1 MYWSSCTRLGLSFVI
16 FRSKIVGLQLCKL
29 SSLGD
34 NCRGFLK
41 EICPSIILQIPLT
54 VSCSVLHAL
63 RHVYFCL
70 TNGQN
75 CVLGEVALHFLN
87 CSQALAS
94 HHVIIG
100 PFVQLS
106 SSSAGSDSGFIKHG
120 LKTLEEKKIPESSK
134 KQNLSLPSAGKYLHS
149 IYIVLDITSKRQFKV
164 HRRMCVGY
172 VQTL

>member
-1 MYWSSCTRLGLSFVI
+1 M
-16 FRSKIVGLQLCKL
+16 
-29 SSLGD
+29 
-34 NCRGFLK
+34 
-41 EICPSIILQIPLT
+41 
-54 VSCSVLHAL
+54 SCSVLHAL

-75 CVLGEVALHFLN
+75 CVLGELALHFLN

-120 LKTLEEKKIPESSK
+120 LKTLGEKKIPESSK
-134 KQNLSLPSAGKYLHS
+134 KQNLSLPCAGNYLHS

-172 VQTL
+172 MQKLPFYAKDLSIFGFGC